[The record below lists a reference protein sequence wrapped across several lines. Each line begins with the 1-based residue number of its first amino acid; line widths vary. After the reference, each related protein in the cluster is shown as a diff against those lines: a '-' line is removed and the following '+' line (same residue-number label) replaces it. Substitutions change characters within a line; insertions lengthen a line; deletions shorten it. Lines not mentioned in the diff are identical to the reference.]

1 MTPNTQ
7 HLAELLET
15 MTTTTDCLAA
25 EEKRIS
31 ELLDSERELVAN
43 ILDAEH
49 RKLSK
54 ILALVAAPI
63 GGKV

>member
-1 MTPNTQ
+1 
-7 HLAELLET
+7 